1 MYSLQWN
8 MAKYLEWYTDTN
20 LCGVSM
26 ASVCLKK
33 SMQKYNLYTGQ
44 DKLANQGLPRMLCN
58 SFTKPYLDH
67 ACSLWYPLKKQKLR
81 KK

>member
-33 SMQKYNLYTGQ
+33 SMQKYNLYTG
-44 DKLANQGLPRMLCN
+44 KIN
-58 SFTKPYLDH
+58 
-67 ACSLWYPLKKQKLR
+67 
-81 KK
+81 